1 MYTHF
6 DFLDKSNPYI
16 AFTNKRFFYMLIN
29 YDFIQ
34 IDKFMFYV
42 SGLRQKNGKLSYKD
56 KKAVLQNFAQEWQYN
71 FSSFNY
77 SYYELLEWNNF
88 FKEYGKKYG
97 LLKEFKENAIY

>member
-1 MYTHF
+1 
-6 DFLDKSNPYI
+6 
-16 AFTNKRFFYMLIN
+16 MLIN

-56 KKAVLQNFAQEWQYN
+56 IKAVLQNFAQEWQYN

-77 SYYELLEWNNF
+77 SYNDLLQWQAF
-88 FKEYGKKYG
+88 FTEYGKKYG
-97 LLKEFKENAIY
+97 LLKEFKENAIC